1 MRIGVLGGTFDPIHL
16 AHLLIAEE
24 ARVRLGL
31 EEVVFIPTGQP
42 WMKAHTPVSP
52 AHDRLTMVR
61 LATASNPFFRVA
73 AMEVDRP
80 GPSYTVDT
88 LAALR
93 TEYGPEAVMFFILGV
108 DSAHEFHRWKE
119 PERILELATLAVVT
133 RPGTEDF
140 NAASLSKLYECAPQ
154 RVATMEGVAI
164 DISGRELRRRV
175 AKGESI
181 RYWVCGEVAKYIYD
195 HGLYRDESSGA

>member
-16 AHLLIAEE
+16 AHLVIAEE

-42 WMKAHTPVSP
+42 WMKEHTPVSSV
-52 AHDRLTMVR
+52 HHRLTMVR
-61 LATASNPFFRVA
+61 LATAPNPFFRVA
-73 AMEVDRP
+73 AMEIDRP

-88 LAALR
+88 LEILR
-93 TEYGPEAVMFFILGV
+93 TEYGQEAEMFFILGV
-108 DSAHEFHRWKE
+108 DSVQEFHRWKE

-133 RPGTEDF
+133 RPGSKEFD
-140 NAASLSKLYECAPQ
+140 AASLSKLYECASQ
-154 RVATMEGVAI
+154 RVVTMDGVAI

-175 AKGESI
+175 AEGESI
-181 RYWVCGEVAKYIYD
+181 RYRVCDEVAKYIYD
-195 HGLYRDESSGA
+195 HGLYRDGSSGA